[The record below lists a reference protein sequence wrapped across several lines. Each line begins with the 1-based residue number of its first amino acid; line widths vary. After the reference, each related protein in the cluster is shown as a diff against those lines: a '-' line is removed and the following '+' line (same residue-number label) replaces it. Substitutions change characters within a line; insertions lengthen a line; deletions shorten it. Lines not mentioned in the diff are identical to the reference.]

1 MPSVSVVKEPGGGAV
16 SGSTLALVKPAAG
29 RATSTALG
37 LPSPQSVDRHRGPL
51 LADPGQGM
59 KARGPLAHESPNP
72 AGLGGA
78 GEDSDLLKLTNL

>member
-1 MPSVSVVKEPGGGAV
+1 MPSLSVVKEPGRGRG

-51 LADPGQGM
+51 LADPGQGL
-59 KARGPLAHESPNP
+59 KARSPVAHASPNL